1 MKIFFLYQGVKCHGR
16 TPEEKPLG
24 GTESAMIFM
33 AKALAKRNHDVHVF
47 TNTDSTEIY
56 DHVTYHPAEDF
67 ETQALK
73 SNIDVLIGI
82 RQMLPLLSRRWARL
96 QLYLSPDAYDQPALH
111 SAMNVR
117 IEATSQSFD
126 VGLFSL
132 NYVRKY
138 IDGIICVGEWQA
150 QTFTEKFN
158 IPPEHIFVGS
168 NGVDLDFFPAPS
180 NLKDRKKQI
189 VYASTPFRGLDILL
203 KVFPKIKQKVPDA
216 SCAILSGM
224 QTYGISDDQDQ
235 KEYGDLY
242 IRAQQPGVTLYGPLA
257 KRELVKILEESRLMT
272 YPNTFAET
280 FCIAALEAQAAGL
293 PVVTTDLA
301 GLKERVSD
309 GIDGFLISGHASETL
324 YQEKFIEYVTTL
336 LTDDSLWEKQSHAA
350 YQKALSFSYD
360 TLAER
365 WENYFEEK
373 LTESHPS
380 YFFLPHHDEK
390 LSILVGGYPKQIE
403 LKKEFLCRSYA
414 KCLYD
419 TGYHETA
426 KQVIH
431 VLEG

>member
-33 AKALAKRNHDVHVF
+33 AKALAKRHHDVHVF
-47 TNTDSTEIY
+47 TNTDAAEIY
-56 DHVTYHPAEDF
+56 DQVSYHPTRDF
-67 ETQALK
+67 EAYALQ
-73 SNIDVLIGI
+73 NDVDVLIGI

-96 QLYLSPDAYDQPALH
+96 QLYFSPDAYDQPALH
-111 SAMNVR
+111 SSMNVR

-126 VGLFSL
+126 VGLFPIK
-132 NYVRKY
+132 YVRKF

-158 IPPEHIFVGS
+158 IPRESIFVGS
-168 NGVDLDFFPAPS
+168 NGVDLNFFPIPTQ
-180 NLKDRKKQI
+180 LKDRKKQI

-203 KVFPKIKQKVPDA
+203 KIFPKIKEKVPDA

-224 QTYGISDDQDQ
+224 QTYGVSDDQDQ
-235 KEYGDLY
+235 KEYGELY
-242 IRAQQPGVTLYGPLA
+242 TQAQQPGVTLYGPLA
-257 KRELVKILEESRLMT
+257 KSKMIDVLEESRLLA
-272 YPNTFAET
+272 YPNTFPET

-293 PVVTTDLA
+293 PVVTTALA
-301 GLKERVSD
+301 GLQERVSD
-309 GIDGFLISGHASETL
+309 GIDGFLISGHASDIH
-324 YQEKFIEYVTTL
+324 YQEKFIEHVTTL

-350 YQKALSFSYD
+350 YQKALTFSYD
-360 TLAER
+360 TLAEK

-373 LTESHPS
+373 LNQNHPS
-380 YFFLPHHDEK
+380 YFFLPRHDEK
-390 LSILVGGYPKQIE
+390 LSVLIGGYPKQIE